1 MARKTIPLSDAQ
13 VKNVK
18 ATEGKQATFFDGGG
32 LYLLVKP
39 TGSKGWRFKYR
50 LNGKENL
57 MSFGTYPEVSLSE
70 ARDKRSAA
78 RKLVEQKIDPLQV
91 RADDRQRKKQV
102 QENTFDKV
110 AQDWLAKQGTL
121 ADSTKKLIGRRLEL
135 DINPAIGKMPISEI
149 KPKQILDLVIRPMEV
164 RGAGVLSRRVK
175 SIMSQVFCY
184 GVGYGY
190 VERDPTIDI
199 TKSLQKVVKGN
210 RAAIT
215 DPIELAPLL
224 QAIDDYSGSHVV
236 KCALKLLPLLFARP
250 GELRAMRW
258 QDIDFEVAEWRYTA
272 SKTKKEVIVPLAKQT
287 LDILESLKPV
297 TGHMSLCFPSIRS
310 ALKPISDNT
319 FNAAFR
325 RMGFDK
331 DTVSAHGFR
340 ATFRTIAD
348 EILHQRFEHIEH
360 QLGHAVKDAN
370 GTAYN
375 RTKHLPERHKM
386 MQLWADY
393 LDELKAA
400 SGSYSKVVVSKVD

>member
-224 QAIDDYSGSHVV
+224 MAIDDYSGSHVV
-236 KCALKLLPLLFARP
+236 RCALKLLPLLFARP

-287 LDILESLKPV
+287 LDILESLRPL
-297 TGHMSLCFPSIRS
+297 TSHISLCFPSIRS

-348 EILHQRFEHIEH
+348 EVLQQRFEHIEH
-360 QLGHAVKDAN
+360 QLGHAVRDAN

-393 LDELKAA
+393 LDELKVG
-400 SGSYSKVVVSKVD
+400 STSYSKLSSVK